1 MQYQLVAASLFLVK
15 TLSSL
20 ILLLFLLRL
29 VLQWV
34 QADFFNPLSQFVFR
48 ATNPLVAPLQR
59 IVPRSRFADVPT
71 VIILLVLCA
80 LATQLLLVIAGAS
93 YPPVRFAL
101 YVVLRLVNLLI
112 WLYIVSILI
121 EVIASLLGQGGY
133 NPIVRVFRDINRPVL
148 GFFRSFIPILGS
160 FDFSPLVALILLQT
174 AAILLPLPAL
184 LK

>member
-20 ILLLFLLRL
+20 ILLLFLLRI

-34 QADFFNPLSQFVFR
+34 RADFFNPLSQFVFR

-59 IVPRSRFADVPT
+59 IVPRSRFTDVPALI
-71 VIILLVLCA
+71 VLLVLCA
-80 LATQLLLVIAGAS
+80 VATQIIAVIAGVS
-93 YPPVRFAL
+93 FPPIRFAI

-121 EVIASLLGQGGY
+121 DVIVSLIGQGGY
-133 NPIVRVFRDINRPVL
+133 NPVVRVLRDINRPVL
-148 GFFRSFIPILGS
+148 GFFRSFIPLVGS

-174 AAILLPLPAL
+174 VAILLPLPAL

>member
-34 QADFFNPLSQFVFR
+34 RADFFNPLSQFVFR
-48 ATNPLVAPLQR
+48 ATNPLVVPMQR
-59 IVPRSRFADVPT
+59 IVPRSRFADVPAL
-71 VIILLVLCA
+71 IILLVLCA
-80 LATQLLLVIAGAS
+80 LATQLLASIAGVS
-93 YPPVRFAL
+93 FPPVRFGL
-101 YVVLRLVNLLI
+101 YVLLRLVNLAI

-121 EVIASLLGQGGY
+121 EVVMSLLGQGGY

-148 GFFRSFIPILGS
+148 GFFRSFIPIIGS